1 MELFITSLA
10 SIIGTVLAAV
20 IPLWITNRKLKESLE
35 SAPIVARG
43 LAVGYFE
50 NFLKPINSI
59 MTETMITV
67 EFGDAEE
74 RIAKD
79 PQANKR
85 KFTFPRTSVEIVLI
99 HPGKLTAA
107 AITSSIEKA
116 KLPQATVL
124 RPGSNRG
131 FVINYDLI
139 ERSGTKILLI
149 QDLVKPIFAIKHYAE
164 SYLGLSQD
172 SADWSEME
180 KLSLVEFKN
189 TIERL
194 RTKGEGVGVDQIAWK
209 AIG

>member
-1 MELFITSLA
+1 MELLITSLT

-20 IPLWITNRKLKESLE
+20 VPLLITNKKLKARLE

-50 NFLKPINSI
+50 NFLKPVNSI
-59 MTETMITV
+59 MTESMITV

-74 RIAKD
+74 RIEKD
-79 PQANKR
+79 SQANKR
-85 KFTFPRTSVEIVLI
+85 KHTFPRTSVEIVLI
-99 HPGKLTAA
+99 HPGRLTAA

-116 KLPQATVL
+116 KLPQATIL

-131 FVINYDLI
+131 FVINYDLLD
-139 ERSGTKILLI
+139 RAGTKILLI
-149 QDLVKPIFAIKHYAE
+149 QDLVKPMFAIKHYAE
-164 SYLGLSQD
+164 AYLGLSQD
-172 SADWSEME
+172 SSEWNEME
-180 KLSLVEFKN
+180 RLSLGEFKE